1 MTFDFRFSISDWK
14 LFCGNRNYHQ
24 TLRTH
29 IRLLIFVVA
38 VVFIALNP
46 LLSFSQQVEIFGYF
60 EPQLMGAKINNE
72 FIQLA
77 SNKLRVDLQ
86 FQASNNVSFG
96 ANFNYITYHGKT
108 KWDILEFLPK
118 SVTAEASK
126 INLFGYEMNPYIL
139 PYENRHFLDNAFVKL
154 TFRYADFTIG
164 KQQLSMG
171 TGYAWNPTDVFNKK
185 DIIDPTYE
193 QPGHNAFRIDL
204 PIKND
209 FGITAIYAPT
219 EDWKYTDILLKLK
232 GRISHFDFSLLG
244 IQKQWKYTDARI
256 FDPVWMNFYQM
267 NTKRHIIGGDF
278 VGELLGLGVWG
289 EYAYNKV
296 RISNDELDSYR
307 ETLYKPFIM
316 SASSIF
322 PTLMEIKKD
331 YYELILGLDY
341 TFDFQTYVMCE
352 YYRNTSAKS
361 DYKQYNFNDWMQ
373 FLSAET
379 KSITRD
385 QVYLFIKHPLT
396 DLIDIGGSYII
407 SLSDNS
413 SAFIPMLTYNVFEN
427 VDLSLFGNYYF
438 GKEGTSYANNLGN
451 GGMFRARVY
460 F

>member
-1 MTFDFRFSISDWK
+1 MISDFRFPIFDWK
-14 LFCGNRNYHQ
+14 LFYVNRNYHQ

-29 IRLLIFVVA
+29 IRLLILVVT
-38 VVFIALNP
+38 VVFIELNP
-46 LLSFSQQVEIFGYF
+46 RLIFSQNVEVFGYF
-60 EPQLMGAKINNE
+60 EPQLMGAKIGSD
-72 FIQLA
+72 FYQLS

-86 FQASNNVSFG
+86 LKASDNVSFG
-96 ANFNYITYHGKT
+96 ANFDYITYHGKT

-118 SVTAEASK
+118 SVTAEAST
-126 INLFGYEMNPYIL
+126 INLFGYEINPYIL
-139 PYENRHFLDNAFVKL
+139 PYEDKHFLDNAFVK
-154 TFRYADFTIG
+154 FSFKYADFTIG

-193 QPGHNAFRIDL
+193 QPGHNAFRMDL
-204 PIKND
+204 PIKSD

-244 IQKQWKYTDARI
+244 IQKQWNYTDARI
-256 FDPVWMNFYQM
+256 VDPIAMNFYQM
-267 NTKRHIIGGDF
+267 NTKRHILGADF

-289 EYAYNKV
+289 EYAYNK
-296 RISNDELDSYR
+296 IKIDDDEKQAYVNAFAPLLALSSY
-307 ETLYKPFIM
+307 LYRP
-316 SASSIF
+316 
-322 PTLMEIKKD
+322 MEIKQD
-331 YYELILGLDY
+331 YYELVLGLDY
-341 TFDFQTYVMCE
+341 TFDFQTYIMCE

-373 FLSAET
+373 YLSAET

-385 QVYLFIKHPLT
+385 QVYLFVKHPMT

-413 SAFIPMLTYNVFEN
+413 SAFIPMVTYNVFEN

-438 GKEGTSYANNLGN
+438 GKEGTAYASNLGN
-451 GGMFRARVY
+451 GGMFRLRVY